1 MTEVK
6 HRWESLCRANPA
18 YYDGRLYHVLGVHR
32 NGHGGATLH
41 VIDCAYRFFAV
52 QDDHF
57 DTGVRALGV
66 KGVTSSPDGMILMG
80 RRAQHVAA
88 YRGMWEF
95 APAGSAEPGRDP
107 AQLIQHELVEETGLQ
122 AAREP
127 VPVALLFDPVIRTW
141 ELVYRIEAAHNL
153 PSPRTNE
160 YQQLQ
165 WHSRDDLPQG
175 LSPIALQI
183 TELLKSL

>member
-1 MTEVK
+1 MCAISQLELTQVSSPLRTIHLRRPATLSVQEGVFVPNVDPHILSEVER
-6 HRWESLCRANPA
+6 RWDSLCRANPA

-66 KGVTSSPDGMILMG
+66 KGITSSPQGLILMG

-107 AQLIQHELVEETGLQ
+107 AQLIQHELIEETGLQ
-122 AAREP
+122 AARE
-127 VPVALLFDPVIRTW
+127 
-141 ELVYRIEAAHNL
+141 
-153 PSPRTNE
+153 
-160 YQQLQ
+160 
-165 WHSRDDLPQG
+165 
-175 LSPIALQI
+175 
-183 TELLKSL
+183 